1 MANVNFRKGLR
12 AGLPATYAEGTFYVT
27 TDERAIYL
35 DVSDS
40 ARIRLGDFQE
50 FATID
55 ALTAN
60 TNPSTTALYYVTDI
74 NCLAKWNG
82 SEYVQ
87 INKDTGMT
95 SVEVVGDG
103 NAVTAAVYSADGR
116 KLTLTKGATYM
127 TAGDVDSKISTAIGT
142 LGNDTEGNAY
152 ANVKAYVDAKT
163 SGIATDAALGE
174 LQNRVATAEGEI
186 DALQAAVGET
196 GDVTKAIA
204 AAQKA
209 ADDAAAAAEAA
220 QATADSK
227 ATMAEVE
234 AKDYA
239 TKTEAQSYANAKD
252 AAIAAAQAAAE
263 AAQSTAN
270 SKATMDEVNA
280 AIAGAG
286 HAVKSEVDKS
296 ISDLDA
302 AYKAADGALDTK
314 LQGNIDKKVDQTAY
328 DSKVAEL
335 AGADTTLQGNID
347 AAVEALE
354 GADEAQVARIE
365 ALEDTITGLSGAM
378 HFKGVETA
386 LPEGDALAN
395 YADGDV
401 IVVGEKEYVFNDGA
415 FVEFGDVSA
424 EGDRISALENTVGDA
439 ESGLV
444 KGVADNNA
452 AIEAEAE
459 RAGNAESALS
469 GRIDALEAIDHDHT
483 NKAVLDGITAEKV
496 AAWDGAQAAAEA
508 TASAALS
515 AAKTELEGKITA
527 ASGAAA
533 AAQSKADEAYE
544 LAGTKATMAEVEAK
558 GYATETK
565 AGELATAAENAAKA
579 HADGL
584 NTAMNTRVAVLEA
597 IDHDAYKGYADQAE
611 ADAVT
616 SANAYADSLATNYD
630 AAGSAA
636 TAETNAKA
644 YADSLVMTW
653 GSF

>member
-35 DVSDS
+35 DISNE

-60 TNPSTTALYYVTDI
+60 TNPSTTALYYVSDI

-95 SVEVVGDG
+95 SVEVVGEG

-127 TAGDVDSKISTAIGT
+127 TATDVDDKISAA
-142 LGNDTEGNAY
+142 DTELR
-152 ANVKAYVDAKT
+152 AYVDEKT
-163 SGIATDAALGE
+163 KGIATDAALGE
-174 LQNRVATAEGEI
+174 LQDRVTATESDIE
-186 DALQAAVGET
+186 ALQAATGEN
-196 GDVTKAIA
+196 GSVTTSIA
-204 AAQKA
+204 AAQAKA
-209 ADDAAAAAEAA
+209 DEAAEAAEAA

-227 ATMAEVE
+227 TTMAEVE

-239 TKTEAQSYANAKD
+239 TKAEAQGYANAKD
-252 AAIAAAQAAAE
+252 EAIAAAQSKADE
-263 AAQSTAN
+263 AYTLAGT
-270 SKATMDEVNA
+270 KATMDQVNA

-302 AYKAADGALDTK
+302 AYKAADSALETK
-314 LQGNIDKKVDQTAY
+314 LQGNIDKKVEQSAY
-328 DSKVAEL
+328 DAKVAEL
-335 AGADTTLQGNID
+335 AGADATLQGNID

-354 GADEAQVARIE
+354 DADEAQVARIE
-365 ALEDTITGLSGAM
+365 ALEGTITGLSGAM

-401 IVVGEKEYVFNDGA
+401 IVVGEKEYVFNNGA

-424 EGDRISALENTVGDA
+424 EGDRISELETAMGEA
-439 ESGLV
+439 EGAI
-444 KGVADNNA
+444 ADNTA
-452 AIEAEAE
+452 AIEGEAK
-459 RAGNAESALS
+459 RAGEAESALS
-469 GRIDALEAIDHDHT
+469 GRIDALEAIDHEHA
-483 NKAVLDGITAEKV
+483 NKSVLDGITAEKV
-496 AAWDGAQAAAEA
+496 ASWDGAQAAAEA

-515 AAKTELEGKITA
+515 AAKTELEGKINA
-527 ASGAAA
+527 ASGAAS
-533 AAQSKADEAYE
+533 AAQSKADEAYA
-544 LAGTKATMAEVEAK
+544 LAGTKATMTEVEAK

-565 AGELATAAENAAKA
+565 AGELASAAQTAAES

-584 NTAMNTRVAVLEA
+584 NTAMNTRVAALEA

-616 SANAYADSLATNYD
+616 TANAYADGLAKNYD
-630 AAGSAA
+630 AVGSAA